1 MFLNIHIIIGRT
13 QVLKTKKT
21 ILVAPLFWGL
31 GHATRC
37 IPIIRALLEHNFD
50 VLLGSDG
57 AALSLLKKEF
67 PTLPSI
73 ELPAYNISYPKNGD
87 LFKIKMLFML
97 PHFKKTM
104 DAEKKL
110 IENLVK
116 EGTIHGVISDN
127 RLGIRSKKLPS
138 VIITHQVNVLSG
150 NTSYFSS
157 KLHQII
163 IKKFDACWVPDVEG
177 EPNLS
182 GILGHPKQIDFPLTY
197 IGPLSRMK
205 VRQIPKKYDYL
216 VLLSGPEPQ
225 RTMLEVKLMDELMAT
240 DKKVLLVRGVAEA
253 EQKTYENENLTIV
266 NFLTSKELERAI
278 NESDLVIS
286 RSGYTTIMDLAA
298 MEKNAFFIPTP
309 GQYEQKYLAKQ
320 LKKRGIAPYCRQE
333 NFTLKKLKYINTY
346 KGFKK
351 FDYNT
356 PYEGLFALFEGK

>member
-1 MFLNIHIIIGRT
+1 M
-13 QVLKTKKT
+13 
-21 ILVAPLFWGL
+21 
-31 GHATRC
+31 
-37 IPIIRALLEHNFD
+37 LECNYD

-73 ELPAYNISYPKNGD
+73 ELPAYNISYPKNGE
-87 LFKIKMLFML
+87 LFKIKLFLKL
-97 PHFKKTM
+97 PHIKKTM

-110 IENLVK
+110 IEDLVK
-116 EGTIHGVISDN
+116 DGTIHGIISDN
-127 RLGIRSKKLPS
+127 RMGVRSKKVPS

-157 KLHQII
+157 KMHQKI

-177 EPNLS
+177 EHNLS
-182 GILGHPKQIDFPLTY
+182 GKLGHPKQIDFPLTY

-205 VRQIPKKYDYL
+205 GKQLDKKFDYL

-225 RTMLEVKLMDELMAT
+225 RTMLEVKLLNELIST
-240 DKKVLLVRGVAEA
+240 DKKVLLVRGVVEAEA
-253 EQKTYENENLTIV
+253 KTYQNDNLTIV
-266 NFLTSKELERAI
+266 NFLTSKDLERAI

-286 RSGYTTIMDLAA
+286 RSGYTTLMDLAA

-320 LKKRGIAPYCRQE
+320 LKKRGVAPYCKQE
-333 NFTLKKLKYINTY
+333 NFNLNKLENVKVY
-346 KGFKK
+346 KGLKK
-351 FDYNT
+351 FDCNT
-356 PYEGLFALFEGK
+356 SYEGLFALFEGK